1 MSTFLI
7 PMAGGFMGA
16 LIGVILCLLVPYMYA
31 LRERNRRE
39 REFIQ
44 WQNKLVKDYQEG
56 LNNERE
62 HLKMES

>member
-1 MSTFLI
+1 
-7 PMAGGFMGA
+7 MGA